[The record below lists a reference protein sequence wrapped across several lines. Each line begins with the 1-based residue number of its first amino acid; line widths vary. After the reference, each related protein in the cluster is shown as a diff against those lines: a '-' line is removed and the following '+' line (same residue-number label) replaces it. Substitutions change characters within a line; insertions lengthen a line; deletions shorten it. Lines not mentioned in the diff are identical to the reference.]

1 MNWRAIITTVSHPD
15 RMAVV
20 ALLAALIQLTYAQQG
35 TFDWDAVADTFPGV
49 EFAAESVETPRVMD
63 VFCVR
68 VDARNPQIRF
78 HATPRSADWIENSTE
93 TLRQTTRDFS
103 RESRSRGMNMV
114 VAINADAFEP
124 WPAPWNER
132 TPTDLRGLAVSEGV
146 VVSPATTEPSFV
158 IDEHARPAIVSVPPN
173 PDDLETAVS
182 GFAIV
187 LENGA
192 AIEGKP
198 ETHPRTGIGLSR
210 DSRYV
215 LFMVIDGRRHASQG
229 ATTREVGEWLLH
241 FGAFTGLNMDGGGSA
256 TLARWDESAPGDG
269 VALVNHPVGDG
280 TNWLKFPPEKEAE
293 SYKPAER
300 ANGNNIGVY
309 LAVPSK

>member
-1 MNWRAIITTVSHPD
+1 MNCRAIITTVSHPD

-20 ALLAALIQLTYAQQG
+20 ALLAALAQLAYAQQG
-35 TFDWDAVADTFPGV
+35 TYDWDVVPDTYPGV
-49 EFAAESVETPRVMD
+49 EFAAESVDTPRVMD
-63 VFCVR
+63 VFCAR
-68 VDARNPQIRF
+68 IDATNPRIRF
-78 HATPRSADWIENSTE
+78 HATPRCADWMENSVE
-93 TLRQTTRDFS
+93 TLRQTTRDFV
-103 RESRSRGMNMV
+103 RESRSLGMNMV
-114 VAINADAFEP
+114 VAINADAFQP
-124 WPAPWNER
+124 WPAPWNES

-146 VVSPATTEPSFV
+146 VVSPATAEPSFV
-158 IDEHARPAIVSVPPN
+158 IGDDARPAIVSAPTN
-173 PDDLETAVS
+173 PDDVQTAVS

-187 LENGA
+187 LMDGT

-241 FGAFTGLNMDGGGSA
+241 FGAYTGLNMDGGGSA
-256 TLARWDESAPGDG
+256 TLARWDETAPGDG
-269 VALVNHPVGDG
+269 VELVNHPVGDG

-293 SYKPAER
+293 SYSTSER
-300 ANGNNIGVY
+300 ANGNSIGVY
-309 LAVPSK
+309 LLPKDP